1 LVPASGA
8 VDTLWKQISGKP
20 RSFEM
25 NYEKI
30 CNSLTH
36 DRPAQGHRHLSRR
49 FFIAEIVVVLL
60 GLVLF
65 LQACNASEAVKES
78 ETVPMTTMNSVPYT
92 ARPPIDAL
100 APVKTE
106 TATFALG

>member
-1 LVPASGA
+1 MRFGNKFVKL
-8 VDTLWKQISGKP
+8 P
-20 RSFEM
+20 RNFEV

-30 CNSLTH
+30 CGSLIH
-36 DRPAQGHRHLSRR
+36 RRLAQGHRHVSRQ
-49 FFIAEIVVVLL
+49 FFIAEIGIVLL

-65 LQACNASEAVKES
+65 LQACDSVEAVKEG
-78 ETVPMTTMNSVPYT
+78 ETTLITTMNSVNYT
-92 ARPPIDAL
+92 AKPPIDAL

>member
-1 LVPASGA
+1 
-8 VDTLWKQISGKP
+8 
-20 RSFEM
+20 M

-30 CNSLTH
+30 SNSLIH
-36 DRPAQGHRHLSRR
+36 DRPTQGHRHLSRL

-65 LQACNASEAVKES
+65 LQACDSVEQAKER
-78 ETVPMTTMNSVPYT
+78 ETTLITTMNSVHYT

-100 APVKTE
+100 APIKTE

>member
-1 LVPASGA
+1 MRFGNKFVKL
-8 VDTLWKQISGKP
+8 P
-20 RSFEM
+20 RNFEV

-30 CNSLTH
+30 CGSLIH
-36 DRPAQGHRHLSRR
+36 GRPAQGHRHLSRR
-49 FFIAEIVVVLL
+49 FFITEIVVVLL
-60 GLVLF
+60 GLALF
-65 LQACNASEAVKES
+65 LQACDSVEAAKER
-78 ETVPMTTMNSVPYT
+78 EITLITTMNSVHYT

>member
-1 LVPASGA
+1 
-8 VDTLWKQISGKP
+8 
-20 RSFEM
+20 M

-30 CNSLTH
+30 SNSLIH
-36 DRPAQGHRHLSRR
+36 GRPSQGHRHLSRR

-65 LQACNASEAVKES
+65 LQACDSVEVAKER
-78 ETVPMTTMNSVPYT
+78 ETVSMTTMNSVPYT

>member
-1 LVPASGA
+1 MSSGNKF
-8 VDTLWKQISGKP
+8 LRLP
-20 RSFEM
+20 RNFEV

-30 CNSLTH
+30 CGSLIH
-36 DRPAQGHRHLSRR
+36 CKLAQGHRYLSRQ

-65 LQACNASEAVKES
+65 LQACDSVEAAKEG
-78 ETVPMTTMNSVPYT
+78 ETTLITTMNSVNYT
-92 ARPPIDAL
+92 AKPPIDAL

>member
-1 LVPASGA
+1 MR
-8 VDTLWKQISGKP
+8 SGKTFSKLS
-20 RSFEM
+20 RNFEV

-30 CNSLTH
+30 YGLLIH
-36 DRPAQGHRHLSRR
+36 GKPAQGHRPLRRR
-49 FFIAEIVVVLL
+49 FIITEIVVVLL

-65 LQACNASEAVKES
+65 LQACDSVETAKER
-78 ETVPMTTMNSVPYT
+78 ETTLITTMNSVHYT